1 MGLPRCPD
9 GMRRPDRYDTD
20 VVSPFLPDPE
30 KVAALRAQLPA
41 TGAGIYLN
49 AGSAGPLP
57 AETQAAMDEQAAME
71 LAVGRAS
78 PPSFLAFF
86 ERMAE
91 VRAAVAAIL
100 VADPDDIA
108 LTHSTTDGLNMAL
121 GGIRWRPG
129 DRVLTTNHE
138 HPGVLGPL
146 ASLRHRFDLQ
156 VEVLDIGDGGDHERT
171 MEVFAA
177 ALERPTRAVVLSHAL
192 WTTGAVLPVE
202 RLGPLAHAAGALV
215 IIDGAQSAGAI
226 PLAMP
231 DLDVDAYAV
240 PGQKWLLGPEGMG
253 ALWARRSFAEQAE
266 PLATAYLS
274 YASLPP
280 DVRNLQPNARRFEG
294 TGFHRP
300 SVVGLGRSAGW
311 LSMYVGIPWATGR
324 ATRLAAAAH
333 QRLAS
338 IPGVEMVTPAGHG
351 GTLVSFRIAGWP
363 AADASKELTARVFA
377 IIRDLPALDALRI
390 SIGFWTTEEE
400 LERFA
405 RAVELLAAHTPETIP
420 ARRTLAVLGSDGE
433 PLT

>member
-1 MGLPRCPD
+1 
-9 GMRRPDRYDTD
+9 
-20 VVSPFLPDPE
+20 
-30 KVAALRAQLPA
+30 
-41 TGAGIYLN
+41 
-49 AGSAGPLP
+49 
-57 AETQAAMDEQAAME
+57 
-71 LAVGRAS
+71 
-78 PPSFLAFF
+78 
-86 ERMAE
+86 
-91 VRAAVAAIL
+91 
-100 VADPDDIA
+100 
-108 LTHSTTDGLNMAL
+108 
-121 GGIRWRPG
+121 
-129 DRVLTTNHE
+129 
-138 HPGVLGPL
+138 
-146 ASLRHRFDLQ
+146 
-156 VEVLDIGDGGDHERT
+156 
-171 MEVFAA
+171 
-177 ALERPTRAVVLSHAL
+177 
-192 WTTGAVLPVE
+192 VLPVE
-202 RLGPLAHAAGALV
+202 RLGPLAHAAGALA